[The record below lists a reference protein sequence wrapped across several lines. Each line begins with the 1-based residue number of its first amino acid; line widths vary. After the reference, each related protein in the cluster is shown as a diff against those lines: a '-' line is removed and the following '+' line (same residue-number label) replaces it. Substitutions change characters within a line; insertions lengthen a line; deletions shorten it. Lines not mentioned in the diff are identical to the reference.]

1 MAASFAYLVSTIIKF
16 KALEQT
22 PSPIVVNFRGL
33 IMATDTQ
40 TDSTVFTENSDPISG
55 STSTETSTSDT
66 MEQVKRIT
74 AQAVDKLGDLDKYFG
89 EFFQEYKRPL
99 IALGLFFGLFL
110 SIKLTLAVLEAINEV
125 PVLAPLFELIGL
137 LYSGWFVYRYL
148 LKASNRS
155 ELASEMN
162 ALKDQVLGRAS
173 KL

>member
-1 MAASFAYLVSTIIKF
+1 MTTEMK
-16 KALEQT
+16 
-22 PSPIVVNFRGL
+22 
-33 IMATDTQ
+33 
-40 TDSTVFTENSDPISG
+40 TENGAFTDDVKTDVNASA
-55 STSTETSTSDT
+55 ETSNADT
-66 MEQVKRIT
+66 MEQVKKVT
-74 AQAVDKLGDLDKYFG
+74 AQVVDKLVDLDKYFG
-89 EFFQEYKRPL
+89 EFFLEYKRPL

-110 SIKLTLAVLEAINEV
+110 SIKLTLAVLEAINDV

-173 KL
+173 QL